1 MGTSAA
7 LTVCLQGEKTQ
18 EGLVT
23 QRTGSGV
30 GSHQALEGRGRLA
43 GLRKGTGH
51 HHLLNQSEVENWFS
65 FCYLDSSK
73 VPRMR
78 LPVSA
83 WKESSQGRIKL
94 SLAPISKHLL

>member
-1 MGTSAA
+1 M
-7 LTVCLQGEKTQ
+7 
-18 EGLVT
+18 
-23 QRTGSGV
+23 GV

-73 VPRMR
+73 VPGMR
-78 LPVSA
+78 LPGNEYLERKQPREIKTEPGSHQQALTVSEVCA
-83 WKESSQGRIKL
+83 M
-94 SLAPISKHLL
+94 

>member
-1 MGTSAA
+1 M
-7 LTVCLQGEKTQ
+7 
-18 EGLVT
+18 
-23 QRTGSGV
+23 GV

-73 VPRMR
+73 VPGMS

-83 WKESSQGRIKL
+83 KKSSQGRIKL